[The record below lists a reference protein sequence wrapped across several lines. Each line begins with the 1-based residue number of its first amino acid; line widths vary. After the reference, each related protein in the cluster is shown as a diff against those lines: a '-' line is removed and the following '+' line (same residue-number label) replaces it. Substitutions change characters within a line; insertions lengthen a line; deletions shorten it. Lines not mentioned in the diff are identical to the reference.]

1 VIATAV
7 IKKAAPGTTLM
18 EILLAAG
25 RKCFMATNNPLTIHV
40 DLEWID
46 RPEVKELIADGH
58 FVSVALQP
66 DLVLSTK
73 AWNWNDALWPY
84 LPIALKAARKDKPKG
99 VKKDGKQ
106 RKSSNRKN
114 SDGTGK
120 VGRRR
125 RTVRDNDVQAA
136 SGESSVDKA

>member
-1 VIATAV
+1 
-7 IKKAAPGTTLM
+7 
-18 EILLAAG
+18 
-25 RKCFMATNNPLTIHV
+25 MATNNPLTVHV

-84 LPIALKAARKDKPKG
+84 LAVALKAARKDKPKG

-106 RKSSNRKN
+106 RVTSNRKN
-114 SDGTGK
+114 STSTGK

-125 RTVRDNDVQAA
+125 RTIRVDNLQTAR
-136 SGESSVDKA
+136 G

>member
-1 VIATAV
+1 MRRDVENI
-7 IKKAAPGTTLM
+7 G
-18 EILLAAG
+18 E
-25 RKCFMATNNPLTIHV
+25 RFFMATNNPLTIHV

-46 RPEVKELIADGH
+46 RPEVQELIADGH

-84 LPIALKAARKDKPKG
+84 LPVAMKAARKDKPKG

-106 RKSSNRKN
+106 RKLGRRKN
-114 SDGTGK
+114 SNGIGK
-120 VGRRR
+120 VSRRS
-125 RTVRDNDVQAA
+125 RTAKLVIETGNVVPADHA
-136 SGESSVDKA
+136 